1 MKFYKKFS
9 SRAFR
14 VSLVFALAI
23 IVIAGLGVSSLASK
37 PVSKAIIKPKPGQ
50 VLASHALGE
59 LAVKPFA
66 NGPKYNR
73 TADFASGWA
82 SAGGCD
88 MREVILNRD
97 LTNVKD
103 RSASDCTVLSGTLKD
118 PYTGKTI
125 KFARGPG
132 TSNAVQIDHVVA
144 VGDAWKTGAQQLSAQ
159 TRLKMYD
166 DPLELLAVDGPANIQ
181 KSDSDA
187 SAWLPPNKSYDCR
200 YVARQIDVKIR
211 YYLWVTSAEHAAMQT
226 ALKTCPSQVLPI
238 ATN

>member
-9 SRAFR
+9 SRTFR
-14 VSLVFALAI
+14 VSLVSALAI
-23 IVIAGLGVSSLASK
+23 IVICGLGISSLASK

-103 RSASDCTVLSGTLKD
+103 RSANDCTVLRGTLKD

-125 KFARGPG
+125 NFTRGAG

-144 VGDAWKTGAQQLSAQ
+144 LGDAWKTGAQQLSAQ
-159 TRLKMYD
+159 TRLQIYD
-166 DPLELLAVDGPANIQ
+166 DPLELLAVDGSANTQ

-187 SAWLPPNKSYDCR
+187 SAWLPTNKAYDCR
-200 YVARQIDVKIR
+200 YVARQIDVKIK
-211 YYLWVTSAEHAAMQT
+211 YHLWVTYLEHTAMQNV
-226 ALKTCPSQVLPI
+226 LNTCPAQVLPI
-238 ATN
+238 VGN